1 MKNIK
6 AFLYMGTWT
15 LIIAIILYSQGAHIH
30 FRELNWAI
38 GTSLILLI
46 THMVNMAI
54 YFKVAGNEPYK
65 WFK

>member
-6 AFLYMGTWT
+6 AFLYMGSWT

-30 FRELNWAI
+30 FCELNWAI

>member
-6 AFLYMGTWT
+6 AFLYMGSWT

>member
-1 MKNIK
+1 MKKIK
-6 AFLYMGTWT
+6 AFLYMGSWT